1 VSALVAHLAR
11 IGGNHVKVVLSPEE
25 VPSNTTKPFEIT
37 IAGKLV
43 YSMLTPVAGET
54 GPILFETNQWWGEP
68 VPEHLERVTTAVQA
82 ALPAN

>member
-1 VSALVAHLAR
+1 VSALVAHLALL
-11 IGGNHVKVVLSPEE
+11 GGDRVEVALSPEE
-25 VPSNTTKPFEIT
+25 VPSGTTKPFEVT

-43 YSMLTPVAGET
+43 YSMVTPVAGET

-82 ALPAN
+82 ALH